1 MRILLINE
9 TCGIGSHGHICK
21 DIADYYASKGHEIRI
36 AYGRLKKVPDECKK
50 YSIRIGRS
58 LDVYV
63 HAVYT
68 RLTDKHGFASKKA
81 TKIFIKWAEE
91 FNPDLVC
98 LHNIHG
104 YYINVEILFQ
114 WIRSRPDME
123 VKWTL
128 HDCWPFTGHCVHYL
142 VPQCNKWKKQCYRC
156 PEKRQYP
163 QSLFIDNSMENYRR
177 KKNIFTGIKKLSIIT
192 PSKWL
197 KEQVEQGFLKEYKI
211 EVKNNE
217 IDKSIFKPMPSS
229 LRKKYSIEN
238 KFVIL
243 GVASRW
249 TERKGLRDFELLSK
263 MLDEDY
269 KIVLIGVNKKQ
280 KRMLL
285 KKDIIAIER
294 TDSKRELAGWYN
306 IADLFLNLTHEE
318 NFPTVNLEA
327 EACGTPVITYD
338 VGGCRETIRLNDS
351 KCVSKKNIEEIYNL
365 IKEYKKNYSGV

>member
-1 MRILLINE
+1 
-9 TCGIGSHGHICK
+9 
-21 DIADYYASKGHEIRI
+21 
-36 AYGRLKKVPDECKK
+36 
-50 YSIRIGRS
+50 
-58 LDVYV
+58 
-63 HAVYT
+63 
-68 RLTDKHGFASKKA
+68 
-81 TKIFIKWAEE
+81 
-91 FNPDLVC
+91 
-98 LHNIHG
+98 
-104 YYINVEILFQ
+104 
-114 WIRSRPDME
+114 ME

-163 QSLFIDNSMENYRR
+163 QSLFIDNSIENYRR
-177 KKNIFTGIKKLSIIT
+177 KKNAFTGIKKLSIIT